1 MSPVPE
7 SGPPVSLEGKW
18 FFELITPDLVMMYR
32 VKSYVYSGKTP
43 YQSVEILETE
53 SLGRSLVLDGK
64 TQSTT
69 FDEHIYHEALV
80 HPAMLLHPNPQ
91 SVFIGGGG
99 EGATLREALAHPTV
113 ERVTM
118 VDLDARVVELAR
130 LHLPTHSGG
139 ALDDPKTQLLHEDAR
154 GFLENTSDRYDVM
167 ILDLVDPLEEG
178 TAYTLYTREFYTTA
192 LGRLNPGGVLV
203 TQSGPGSP
211 LNHRECFTAIVHTLS
226 GLASKVLPYSAYV
239 ASFVTPW
246 TFTMALAD
254 GDVRVPTEPAE
265 VDGLIRGRFGRKL
278 RFYDG
283 ETHRHMFSLP
293 RYLREGIAGETR
305 VVTDANPVFMV

>member
-1 MSPVPE
+1 M
-7 SGPPVSLEGKW
+7 SLEGKW

-32 VKSYVYSGKTP
+32 VKSYVYSGQTE

-53 SLGRSLVLDGK
+53 SLGHSLVLDGK

-99 EGATLREALAHPTV
+99 EGATLREALAHPPV

-118 VDLDARVVELAR
+118 VDLDAQVVELSR
-130 LHLPTHSGG
+130 RHLPTHSAG
-139 ALDDPKTQLLHEDAR
+139 AFDDPKTRLLHEDAR
-154 GFLENTSDRYDVM
+154 GYLENTQDRYDVM

-178 TAYTLYTREFYTTA
+178 TAYTLYTREFYETA
-192 LGRLNPGGVLV
+192 LGRLNPGGILV

-211 LNHRECFTAIVHTLS
+211 LNHKECFTAIVHTLS
-226 GLASKVLPYSAYV
+226 GLAAKVLPYSTYV

-246 TFTMALAD
+246 TFTMALVD
-254 GDVRVPTEPAE
+254 GEARTPEGPED
-265 VDGLIRGRFGRKL
+265 VDGLIRERFGRKL

-293 RYLREGIAGETR
+293 SYLRAGIESETR
-305 VVTDANPVFMV
+305 VVTDENPVFMV

>member
-1 MSPVPE
+1 M
-7 SGPPVSLEGKW
+7 SLEGKW
-18 FFELITPDLVMMYR
+18 FFELVTPDLVMMYR
-32 VKSYVYSGKTP
+32 VKNYVYSGQTP

-80 HPAMLLHPNPQ
+80 HPAMLLHPNPR

-99 EGATLREALAHPTV
+99 EGATLREALLHPTV

-118 VDLDARVVELAR
+118 VDLDAQVVELAR
-130 LHLPTHSGG
+130 LHLPTHSQG
-139 ALDDPKTQLLHEDAR
+139 AFDDPKTHLLHEDAR
-154 GFLENTSDRYDVM
+154 GFLENAQESYDVM

-178 TAYTLYTREFYTTA
+178 TAYTLYTREFYETA

-211 LNHRECFTAIVHTLS
+211 LNHTECFTAIVHTLS
-226 GLASKVLPYSAYV
+226 ELAPKVLPYTAYV

-246 TFTMALAD
+246 TFTMALSD
-254 GDVRVPTEPAE
+254 GDVRVPSEPSD
-265 VDGLIRGRFGRKL
+265 VDGLIQKRFGRKL

-293 RYLREGIAGETR
+293 TYLREGIASETR

>member
-1 MSPVPE
+1 M
-7 SGPPVSLEGKW
+7 SLEGKW

-32 VKSYVYSGKTP
+32 VKSYIYSGQTP

-80 HPAMLLHPNPQ
+80 HPAMLLHPNPR

-99 EGATLREALAHPTV
+99 EGATLREALIHPNV

-118 VDLDARVVELAR
+118 VDLDSRVVELAR
-130 LHLPTHSGG
+130 LHLPTHSRG
-139 ALDDPKTQLLHEDAR
+139 AFDDRKTILVHEDAR
-154 GFLENTSDRYDVM
+154 GFLEGTSDRYDVM

-178 TAYTLYTREFYTTA
+178 TAYTLYTREFYETA
-192 LGRLNPGGVLV
+192 LARLNPGGVLV

-226 GLASKVLPYSAYV
+226 GLAERVCPYSVYV
-239 ASFVTPW
+239 PSFVTPW
-246 TFTMALAD
+246 TFTMALTNGAM
-254 GDVRVPTEPAE
+254 GVAEEPEA
-265 VDGLIRGRFGRKL
+265 VDGLIEERLGRRL

-283 ETHRHMFSLP
+283 ETHRHIFALP
-293 RYLREGIAGETR
+293 SYLREGIASETR